1 MKKQELKFFLN
12 RFRFFYFKNF
22 CYLCDDYFTKID
34 KTEALTIAQK
44 YAETVKG
51 IYNFQKLILFG
62 SYIKGNAH
70 KDSDID
76 IAIVFSDYDSRIDR
90 QVELMKLTRKVDSR
104 IEPHPFRE
112 KEFEISNP
120 FVNEIITYGVEI

>member
-1 MKKQELKFFLN
+1 M
-12 RFRFFYFKNF
+12 
-22 CYLCDDYFTKID
+22 D
-34 KTEALTIAQK
+34 KTEALNIAQK
-44 YAETVKG
+44 YAEVVKD
-51 IYNFQKLILFG
+51 NFDFQKLILFG
-62 SYIKGNAH
+62 SYAKGNPR

-76 IAIVFSDYDSRIDR
+76 VAIVFSDYANRLDR

-120 FVNEIITYGVEI
+120 FVNEIMTYGKEI

>member
-1 MKKQELKFFLN
+1 M
-12 RFRFFYFKNF
+12 
-22 CYLCDDYFTKID
+22 D
-34 KTEALTIAQK
+34 KTEALDIAQK
-44 YAETVKG
+44 YAKTVK
-51 IYNFQKLILFG
+51 NNFDFQKLILFG
-62 SYIKGNAH
+62 SYMKGNPR

-76 IAIVFSDYDSRIDR
+76 IAVVFSDYDNRLDR

-120 FVNEIITYGVEI
+120 FVNEIMTFGKEIII